1 MAELDKNRIL
11 LIRTGGTI
19 DAEPYADPKN
29 PPKFI
34 TPLPPKKSLIDRT
47 VDQLPNA
54 GNIDGLT
61 WGFWRERRFVKD
73 SQKFNPGDIR
83 ALANLIKNDPHHYF
97 VLTHGTDGMA
107 KNAAALQEALKGTDK
122 VVAFT
127 GAMVPL
133 SMDGKDDPAGEKITS
148 DGVAMLQYTLQNI
161 ESQKKPGVYVVGRNA
176 HTKLSQFFDPKT
188 VEKDKDSSKADLTF
202 TVQSR

>member
-34 TPLPPKKSLIDRT
+34 TPLPPAESLLMDT
-47 VDQLPNA
+47 VRKLPNA
-54 GNIDGLT
+54 QKVDGLT
-61 WGFWRERRFVKD
+61 WLPQQEKKFVKD
-73 SQKFNPGDIR
+73 SQKFEPEDIQV
-83 ALANLIKNDPHHYF
+83 LADIIKADHRKYF
-97 VLTHGTDGMA
+97 VLTHGTDFMV
-107 KNAAALQEALKGTDK
+107 KNAATLKKALKGTGK

-133 SMDGKDDPAGEKITS
+133 AMEGKNDLAGNKITS

-161 ESQKKPGVYVVGRNA
+161 EGQQSGVYVVGRNA
-176 HTKLSQFFDPKT
+176 HTKQSQFFEPKT
-188 VEKDKDSSKADLTF
+188 VEKDKESSKADLTF
-202 TVQSR
+202 TVKSR

>member
-1 MAELDKNRIL
+1 MAELDENRIL

-19 DAEPYADPKN
+19 DAEPYPDPKN
-29 PPKFI
+29 PPQFI
-34 TPLPPKKSLIDRT
+34 TPLPPSQSLLMDT
-47 VDQLPNA
+47 VTKLPNA
-54 GNIDGLT
+54 DKVDGLT
-61 WGFWRERRFVKD
+61 WVDWQEKQFVKD
-73 SQKFNPGDIR
+73 SQNFEPKDIQ
-83 ALANLIKNDPHHYF
+83 ALADIIKADHRKYF

-107 KNAAALQEALKGTDK
+107 KNAAALKEALKGTDK

-133 SMDGKDDPAGEKITS
+133 SMEGKNDPAGNEIHS

-161 ESQKKPGVYVVGRNA
+161 ESQKNPGVYVVGRNA
-176 HTKLSQFFDPKT
+176 HTKLSQFFDPQT
-188 VEKDKDSSKADLTF
+188 VQKDKESSKADLTF